1 MSETTSDSLTL
12 TMSQADLTVMAKAIE
27 KSVSAMQ
34 LEFSELEKKAIQL
47 KQDIDRQTA
56 MLSVMKS
63 RIEA

>member
-34 LEFSELEKKAIQL
+34 IEFSELEKKAIQL
-47 KQDIDRQTA
+47 KQDIERQMA
-56 MLSVMKS
+56 MLSVMKARLES
-63 RIEA
+63 